1 LEAAQREQVIVTRQ
15 GRPAGIVLSAHDDER
30 IRGAART
37 SSLESVRH
45 MHEEAAANGLTEEV
59 LDESFE
65 ICG

>member
-1 LEAAQREQVIVTRQ
+1 MTRQ